1 MNPITRTKKTS
12 SKDSKPVP
20 RSILGTTAEVN
31 LVTPVGG
38 FNTQE
43 DANIHFNER
52 ITAVETLADSGTYH

>member
-12 SKDSKPVP
+12 SQASKRVS

-52 ITAVETLADSGTYH
+52 ITAIETEINAGTY